1 MKRELDFA
9 RRLQTL
15 EALHDAVSAMRSLS
29 AHHFRVV
36 RGSLPPAREY
46 RKEIDRIV
54 DAIGIHQ
61 ASNPSAPTGLL
72 AVTSDFGLC
81 SDYNTA
87 IAQTCLKQAQE
98 RGAVS
103 VYCIGRRGRNV
114 LAKSER
120 EPKQTFDAPTSADGI
135 TRALMKLARD
145 LLNDFVTGQI
155 SSLWVVSARFD
166 GVGHFTPVTNR
177 VLPVTSKSPLSGP
190 PPSRYI
196 DPRYLEAV
204 AVREFLYVT
213 LYEILLEAL
222 AAEHGMRIVAAESAL
237 QWLDGTI
244 TLTKRLLTSSRSETS
259 TQELLDIVS
268 GRRTTQSP

>member
-15 EALHDAVSAMRSLS
+15 QALHDAVSAMRSLS
-29 AHHFRVV
+29 AHHFRIA
-36 RGSLPPAREY
+36 RGALPPAREY
-46 RKEIDRIV
+46 RREIDGIV

-61 ASNPSAPTGLL
+61 PFNADAPAGLL

-81 SDYNTA
+81 SDYNMA
-87 IAQTCLKQAQE
+87 VAQKCLKDAVE
-98 RGAVS
+98 RKVGR
-103 VYCIGRRGRNV
+103 VYCIGRRGRSV
-114 LAKSER
+114 LTKGSR
-120 EPKQTFDAPTSADGI
+120 EPCRTFDAPTSAEGV
-135 TRALMKLARD
+135 TRALMKLTHD
-145 LLNDFVTGQI
+145 LLEEFVTGQV

-166 GVGHFTPVTNR
+166 GVGHFTPVAAR
-177 VLPVTSKSPLSGP
+177 VLPVTSKAVSVAPRPSP
-190 PPSRYI
+190 YV

-237 QWLDGTI
+237 QWLDNTI
-244 TLTKRLLTSSRSETS
+244 AQTKRLLISSRSEAS

-268 GRRTTQSP
+268 SRRSTQQI

>member
-1 MKRELDFA
+1 MKREHDFA

-36 RGSLPPAREY
+36 RGALPPAREY
-46 RKEIDRIV
+46 RKEIDGIV
-54 DAIGIHQ
+54 DVIGIHQ
-61 ASNPSAPTGLL
+61 AANSNAPPGLL

-87 IAQTCLKQAQE
+87 TAQMCLREAQS
-98 RGAVS
+98 RGAARI
-103 VYCIGRRGRNV
+103 YCIGRRGRSV
-114 LAKSER
+114 LAKTAG
-120 EPKQTFDAPTSADGI
+120 EPKETFEAPTSAEGV
-135 TRALMKLARD
+135 TRALMKLAHD
-145 LLNDFVTGQI
+145 LFQEFVSGEV

-166 GVGHFTPVTNR
+166 GVGQFTPVINR
-177 VLPVTSKSPLSGP
+177 VLPVTSPRSSAAPRPSP
-190 PPSRYI
+190 YV
-196 DPRYLEAV
+196 DARYLESV

-213 LYEILLEAL
+213 LYEILLDAL

-237 QWLDGTI
+237 QWLDNTI
-244 TLTKRLLTSSRSETS
+244 SLTKRLLTSSRSEAS

-268 GRRTTQSP
+268 GRGKTQIV